1 MFELARPV
9 GIGFAGRGKVSDV
22 VRWADDARRRG
33 LHSVWI
39 HDTPYERDAVTYASA
54 IAAQVPDIDIA
65 LGALSTNTRQPALI
79 AMTISALDE
88 MAPGRIRLGLGT
100 TIPIRLSQMGIPYN
114 PDAAVGQVSNAIDL
128 LRTMWSGGRVPSAT
142 PNLPPIQ
149 PMFPPVHRVPIYV
162 AAYRTAFLELA
173 GQKADGYLSRPA
185 ESIPNLKRLVAKLRK
200 ASLAAGRDEH
210 AVEVAGYLLTLVDK
224 SRRAALNRAK
234 REPFVIYMMSILSN
248 FSLQQAGFDAE
259 LRDRI
264 GAAWRAEDYHKAA
277 ELIPDEMLD
286 AFMLCGTSE
295 EVAEA
300 AARYNEAGMDM
311 PILQPILQ
319 EDEHIQPIL
328 EAAELYGSMA
338 VKETVKSRTAVQESI
353 SLQTDS
359 LDRLNIFE
367 KAWRKFSAWTEI
379 ARPFSLTGAYTPVAI
394 AGALAFAQGK
404 FDLRLFIISLAAT
417 VLLQIGA
424 NIINE
429 IYDVRNGVDSIT
441 SPRASQTLLK
451 GRIKESEAFK
461 LGIFIF
467 GLASLLGIGMALVRG
482 WPVIALGILGLIAC
496 YGYTAPPFQF
506 KYKAAGIPLVFTLMG
521 PLTVIGAYYVITG
534 TWDVNALIVSI
545 PIGLLITAVL
555 HGNEWRDIADDA
567 RYGVGTFAAQIGRR
581 GSFLAYVSFI
591 TAAFLSVVIAVLF
604 RDLPVTSL
612 LALFSLPLLIR
623 SVQASAMGVNGQ
635 QRAIAKIDI
644 ETAQLH
650 AVFGMLLVI
659 GLALGGIH
667 G

>member
-1 MFELARPV
+1 
-9 GIGFAGRGKVSDV
+9 
-22 VRWADDARRRG
+22 
-33 LHSVWI
+33 
-39 HDTPYERDAVTYASA
+39 
-54 IAAQVPDIDIA
+54 
-65 LGALSTNTRQPALI
+65 
-79 AMTISALDE
+79 
-88 MAPGRIRLGLGT
+88 
-100 TIPIRLSQMGIPYN
+100 
-114 PDAAVGQVSNAIDL
+114 
-128 LRTMWSGGRVPSAT
+128 
-142 PNLPPIQ
+142 
-149 PMFPPVHRVPIYV
+149 
-162 AAYRTAFLELA
+162 
-173 GQKADGYLSRPA
+173 
-185 ESIPNLKRLVAKLRK
+185 
-200 ASLAAGRDEH
+200 
-210 AVEVAGYLLTLVDK
+210 
-224 SRRAALNRAK
+224 
-234 REPFVIYMMSILSN
+234 
-248 FSLQQAGFDAE
+248 
-259 LRDRI
+259 
-264 GAAWRAEDYHKAA
+264 
-277 ELIPDEMLD
+277 
-286 AFMLCGTSE
+286 MLCGTPD

-338 VKETVKSRTAVQESI
+338 VKETIPSAVSVKESVTAAS
-353 SLQTDS
+353 DP
-359 LDRLNIFE
+359 LDRLNPFE
-367 KAWRKFSAWTEI
+367 RAWRKFSAWTEL
-379 ARPFSLTGAYTPVAI
+379 ARPFSLTGAYTPVAV

-404 FDLRLFIISLAAT
+404 FNLQLFIISLAST

-467 GLASLLGIGMALVRG
+467 GLASLLGISMAFVRG
-482 WPVIALGILGLIAC
+482 WSVIGLGVLGLIAC

-506 KYKAAGIPLVFTLMG
+506 KYKATGMPLVFTLMG
-521 PLTVIGAYYVITG
+521 PLTVVGAYYVITG
-534 TWDVNALIVSI
+534 IWSVEALIVSI

-567 RYGVGTFAAQIGRR
+567 RYGVGTFAAQIGRKW
-581 GSFLAYVSFI
+581 SFLAYVGFI
-591 TAAFLSVVIAVLF
+591 TAAFLSVVIAVMIK
-604 RDLPVTSL
+604 DLPVTSL
-612 LALFSLPLLIR
+612 LALFSLPLLVR
-623 SVQASAMGVNGQ
+623 SVQASAMGINGQ

>member
-54 IAAQVPDIDIA
+54 IAAQVPDIDVA
-65 LGALSTNTRQPALI
+65 LGALSTNTRHPALI
-79 AMTISALDE
+79 AMTVSALDE

-100 TIPIRLSQMGIPYN
+100 TIPIRLSQMGLPYD
-114 PDAAVGQVSNAIDL
+114 PEAAVERVDAAIDL
-128 LRTMWSGGRVPSAT
+128 LRTMWAGGRIPSVA

-173 GQKADGYLSRPA
+173 GRKADGYLSRPA
-185 ESIPNLKRLVAKLRK
+185 ESIPNLKRLIAKLRK
-200 ASLAAGRDEH
+200 TSLEAGRDQH
-210 AVEVAGYLLTLVDK
+210 AVDVAGYLLTLVDK

-234 REPFVIYMMSILSN
+234 REPFVIYMMSVLSN
-248 FSLQQAGFDAE
+248 FSLQQAGFEPE
-259 LRDRI
+259 LRDQI

-300 AARYNEAGMDM
+300 AARYNEAGMDT

-328 EAAELYGSMA
+328 EAAALYGSLA
-338 VKETVKSRTAVQESI
+338 VKETVPVAAIQESVTVA
-353 SLQTDS
+353 SDS
-359 LDRLNIFE
+359 LDRLNLFE

-379 ARPFSLTGAYTPVAI
+379 ARPFSLTGAYTPVAV
-394 AGALAFAQGK
+394 AGALAFAQGR
-404 FDLRLFIISLAAT
+404 FDLQMFVIALAST

-467 GLASLLGIGMALVRG
+467 GLASLLGISMAFVRG
-482 WPVIALGILGLIAC
+482 WPVIALGVLGLIAC

-534 TWDVNALIVSI
+534 AWGIDAFIVSI

-567 RYGVGTFAAQIGRR
+567 RYGIGTFAAHIGRR
-581 GSFLAYVSFI
+581 WSFLAYVGFI

-604 RDLPVTSL
+604 KDLPVTSL
-612 LALFSLPLLIR
+612 LALFALPLLVR
-623 SVQASAMGVNGQ
+623 AVQASAMGISGQ
-635 QRAIAKIDI
+635 QRAIARIDI

-650 AVFGMLLVI
+650 AAFGMLLVI
-659 GLALGGIH
+659 GLALGGVR

>member
-1 MFELARPV
+1 MFELARSV

-65 LGALSTNTRQPALI
+65 LGALSANTRHPALI
-79 AMTISALDE
+79 AMTVSALDE

-100 TIPIRLSQMGIPYN
+100 TIPIRLSQMGLPYN
-114 PDAAVGQVSNAIDL
+114 PDTAVEQVSDAIDL
-128 LRTMWSGGRVPSAT
+128 LRTMWAGGRIPSAT

-173 GQKADGYLSRPA
+173 GRKADGYLSRPA
-185 ESIPNLKRLVAKLRK
+185 ESIPNLKRLIAKLRK
-200 ASLAAGRDEH
+200 ASLEAGRDER
-210 AVEVAGYLLTLVDK
+210 AVSVSGYLLTLVDK

-248 FSLQQAGFDAE
+248 FSLHQAGFEAE

-300 AARYNEAGMDM
+300 AARYNDAGMDM

-328 EAAELYGSMA
+328 EAAELYGSLA
-338 VKETVKSRTAVQESI
+338 VKETVPVAAARESI
-353 SLQTDS
+353 AVASDP
-359 LDRLNIFE
+359 LDRLNPFE

-379 ARPFSLTGAYTPVAI
+379 ARPFSLTGAYTPVAV

-404 FDLRLFIISLAAT
+404 FNLQLFIISLAST

-467 GLASLLGIGMALVRG
+467 GLASLLGIGMAFVRG
-482 WPVIALGILGLIAC
+482 WSVIVLGVLGLIAC

-534 TWDVNALIVSI
+534 TWDINAFIVSI

-581 GSFLAYVSFI
+581 WSFLAYVGFI

-612 LALFSLPLLIR
+612 LALFSLPLLVR
-623 SVQASAMGVNGQ
+623 SVQASAMGINGQ

>member
-33 LHSVWI
+33 IHSVWI
-39 HDTPYERDAVTYASA
+39 HDTPYERDAITYASA
-54 IAAQVPDIDIA
+54 IAAQVPDIDVA
-65 LGALSTNTRQPALI
+65 VGAISVNTRHPALI

-100 TIPIRLSQMGIPYN
+100 TIPIRLSQIGIPYN
-114 PDAAVGQVSNAIDL
+114 PDDAVKQVSSAIDL
-128 LRTMWSGGRVPSAT
+128 LRTMWAGGRVPSAT

-173 GQKADGYLSRPA
+173 GRKADGYLSRPA
-185 ESIPNLKRLVAKLRK
+185 ESIPNLKRLLVKLRK
-200 ASLAAGRDEH
+200 ASLEAGRDER
-210 AVEVAGYLLTLVDK
+210 AVSVSGYLLTLVDK

-248 FSLQQAGFDAE
+248 FSLQQAGFDAQ
-259 LRDRI
+259 LRDQI
-264 GAAWRAEDYHKAA
+264 GVAWRAEDYHKAA

-295 EVAEA
+295 EVAGA

-338 VKETVKSRTAVQESI
+338 VKETVSLTAPVKESVMVA
-353 SLQTDS
+353 SDP
-359 LDRLNIFE
+359 LDRLNPFE
-367 KAWRKFSAWTEI
+367 RAWRKFSAWTEI
-379 ARPFSLTGAYTPVAI
+379 ARPFSLTGAYTPVAV

-404 FDLRLFIISLAAT
+404 FNLQLFIISLAST

-429 IYDVRNGVDSIT
+429 IYDVRIT
-441 SPRASQTLLK
+441 
-451 GRIKESEAFK
+451 
-461 LGIFIF
+461 
-467 GLASLLGIGMALVRG
+467 
-482 WPVIALGILGLIAC
+482 
-496 YGYTAPPFQF
+496 
-506 KYKAAGIPLVFTLMG
+506 
-521 PLTVIGAYYVITG
+521 
-534 TWDVNALIVSI
+534 
-545 PIGLLITAVL
+545 
-555 HGNEWRDIADDA
+555 
-567 RYGVGTFAAQIGRR
+567 
-581 GSFLAYVSFI
+581 
-591 TAAFLSVVIAVLF
+591 
-604 RDLPVTSL
+604 
-612 LALFSLPLLIR
+612 
-623 SVQASAMGVNGQ
+623 
-635 QRAIAKIDI
+635 
-644 ETAQLH
+644 
-650 AVFGMLLVI
+650 
-659 GLALGGIH
+659 
-667 G
+667 